1 MNGLADLA
9 IIAFAALIHATLQLG
24 VGALL
29 TLYHATLGTT
39 IKKKAQRLGE
49 KYILGVALF
58 IALALASTCFLVLV
72 IFSGNLP
79 VASLVILVG
88 LLALMTAGIWLLYYR
103 KSTGTELWIPRSF
116 AKFINERAKDADDSV
131 EAFSLGMTM
140 ACGEMPF
147 AIVLI
152 IAAAN
157 SILALPEN
165 TQILA
170 ILLYVFIATLPMIIL
185 QVAVRKG
192 ETILAIQKWR
202 IKNKNFIKIF
212 SGLCFLILAVFIVAF
227 KVLGQ

>member
-1 MNGLADLA
+1 MNGLPDLA

-39 IKKKAQRLGE
+39 IKKKAQHLGE

-72 IFSGNLP
+72 IFSGGLP
-79 VASLVILVG
+79 TASLVILVA
-88 LLALMTAGIWLLYYR
+88 LLVLMTAAIWFLYYR
-103 KSTGTELWIPRSF
+103 KSSGTELWIPRSF
-116 AKFINERAKDADDSV
+116 AKFINERAKDTDDSV

-147 AIVLI
+147 AIILV

-212 SGLCFLILAVFIVAF
+212 SGFCFLILAAFIIAF

>member
-39 IKKKAQRLGE
+39 IKRKAQRLGE

-58 IALALASTCFLVLV
+58 IALALASTCFLVFV

-88 LLALMTAGIWLLYYR
+88 LLVLMTAGIWFLYYR

-116 AKFINERAKDADDSV
+116 AKFINERAKDTDDSV

-147 AIVLI
+147 AIILI

-192 ETILAIQKWR
+192 ETILTIQKWR
-202 IKNKNFIKIF
+202 INNKNFIKIL
-212 SGLCFLILAVFIVAF
+212 SGLCFLILAAFIIAF